1 MAMQYDVKAARAA
14 GTGLLVT
21 HEPVR
26 LKAITV
32 ASATSSVRN
41 TCICDPDLNK
51 SGTYSRTSPSA
62 TITVTI
68 TDHGL
73 ETGDRVFLDFT
84 SGTARDGAYTIIKT
98 GANTFT
104 CTDAPTTTTSGNVT
118 MYSSIALE
126 IDTFSTVGLPVLIP
140 GEGILCPNGIFVGCG
155 SSVTATVYYG

>member
-1 MAMQYDVKAARAA
+1 MAMQYDVKSARAA
-14 GTGLLVT
+14 NTGLLVT

-26 LKAITV
+26 LKSITV
-32 ASATSSVRN
+32 TSATSSLRT
-41 TCICDPDLNK
+41 TCICDPDFQK
-51 SGTYSRTSPSA
+51 SGTYSRTSPSS

-68 TDHGL
+68 TNHGL

-84 SGTARDGAYTIIKT
+84 SGTGRDGAYTITKT

-118 MYSSIALE
+118 MYSVIALE
-126 IDTFSTVGLPVLIP
+126 IDTYSTIGLPVLIP

-155 SSVTATVYYG
+155 SSVTATIFYG